1 MERYTI
7 EVRDDAVR
15 FLHDAADAKGVSVEE
30 EIGSLVQ
37 RTYAK
42 RTDDDWVHELIAMT
56 RPGVEIRF
64 PSRGLSD
71 RVIPFQYDDF
81 S

>member
-1 MERYTI
+1 MDRPKIGQTEPK
-7 EVRDDAVR
+7 DA
-15 FLHDAADAKGVSVEE
+15 DEAMTQDSC
-30 EIGSLVQ
+30 
-37 RTYAK
+37 
-42 RTDDDWVHELIAMT
+42 DDDWVHELIAMT

-64 PSRGLSD
+64 PLRAIHE

>member
-7 EVRDDAVR
+7 EVREDAVP
-15 FLHDAADAKGVSVEE
+15 FLYDAADAKGVSVEE

-42 RTDDDWVHELIAMT
+42 RADDDWVHEVIAMT
-56 RPGVEIRF
+56 RPGAEIQF
-64 PSRGLSD
+64 PARSIDERE
-71 RVIPFQYDDF
+71 VPFVYDDF
-81 S
+81 H

>member
-7 EVRDDAVR
+7 EVGDDAASSLR
-15 FLHDAADAKGVSVEE
+15 EAADGGDMSSEQEVGGPVE
-30 EIGSLVQ
+30 

-42 RTDDDWVHELIAMT
+42 RADDDWVHELIAMT
-56 RPGVEIRF
+56 RPGF
-64 PSRGLSD
+64 DLST
-71 RVIPFQYDDF
+71 PFRLSWERELPFEYDDF

>member
-7 EVRDDAVR
+7 EVRDEAVP
-15 FLHDAADAKGVSVEE
+15 FLHEAAEAKGVSIEE

-56 RPGVEIRF
+56 RPGI
-64 PSRGLSD
+64 
-71 RVIPFQYDDF
+71 DDF
-81 S
+81 RVPRMPYDRQEPFEFHDFS

>member
-7 EVRDDAVR
+7 EEHGEAVSSLR
-15 FLHDAADAKGVSVEE
+15 DAAETKGVSIEE
-30 EIGSLVQ
+30 EIGGLVE

-42 RTDDDWVHELIAMT
+42 RADDDWVHDLIAMT
-56 RPGVEIRF
+56 RPGVDFRP
-64 PSRGLSD
+64 PSRLSWE
-71 RVIPFQYDDF
+71 RESPFEYDDF

>member
-7 EVRDDAVR
+7 EIREEAASSLRDT
-15 FLHDAADAKGVSVEE
+15 ADAKGVTVED
-30 EIGSLVQ
+30 EISSLVA

-56 RPGVEIRF
+56 RPGVEDVG
-64 PSRGLSD
+64 PSRWSWE
-71 RVIPFQYDDF
+71 RQVPWEYDDF
-81 S
+81 A